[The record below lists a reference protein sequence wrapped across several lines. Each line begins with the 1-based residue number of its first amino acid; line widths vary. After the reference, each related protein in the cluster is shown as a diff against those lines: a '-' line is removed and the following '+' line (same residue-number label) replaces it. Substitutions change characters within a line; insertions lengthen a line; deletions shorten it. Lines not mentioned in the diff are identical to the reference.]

1 MENLLPIVILFIVAL
16 LAVGQVA
23 LALYLRDRDQEFLEK
38 LNKVLGLP
46 QQERQSWSVWHA
58 TMRKMQAILGKA
70 ELEGVKVVADSKYYT
85 KELEKTYERQLDS
98 VVKLMEQEI
107 HAFFEKE
114 AKTRLQISFEA
125 IEKDTLDLVFQE
137 SAKARA
143 DIEEYKKQRMVEIE
157 QDLKEVIS
165 KTAKQVIGKAISL
178 DTHEDLIKESFE
190 AAAHDKFI

>member
-1 MENLLPIVILFIVAL
+1 MENLLPIFTLFIVAL
-16 LAVGQVA
+16 LSVGQVA

-38 LNKVLGLP
+38 LHKILGLP
-46 QQERQSWSVWHA
+46 DQERQSWNMWHA
-58 TMRKMQAILGKA
+58 TMRKVQAILGKA

-114 AKTRLQISFEA
+114 AKTRLQTSFEA

-143 DIEEYKKQRMVEIE
+143 DIEEYKKQRMVEVE
-157 QDLKEVIS
+157 ADLKKVIGD
-165 KTAKQVIGKAISL
+165 TAKRVIGKAIPL
-178 DTHEDLIKESFE
+178 DMQEDLIKESFE
-190 AAAHDKFI
+190 AAARDKFI